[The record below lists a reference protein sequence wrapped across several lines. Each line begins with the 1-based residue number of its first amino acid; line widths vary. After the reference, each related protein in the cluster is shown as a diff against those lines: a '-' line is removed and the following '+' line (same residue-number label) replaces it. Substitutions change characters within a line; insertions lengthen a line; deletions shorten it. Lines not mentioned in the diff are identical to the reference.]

1 GHTFA
6 GWYTDADLTV
16 PFDFDTPVT
25 GDMPLYAGRLVN
37 QYTVTYAGNG
47 SDGGRVP
54 APVTADYESDITVA
68 DNTGGLTKTGH
79 TFAGW
84 NTAANGSGTS
94 YQAGDTFQLGTSDVT
109 LYAQWEKNRYTVT
122 FDSNGGT
129 SVASQ
134 DVLYGE
140 KAAEPPAPKKK
151 DHTFVGWFTDIDLT
165 VPFDFDTA
173 ITGDLTL
180 HAKWDYTV
188 IVNLTA
194 TARDRAVRL
203 NWHASVDD
211 SLFTYTVYI
220 SVDAAP
226 ADLAGWQLVQ
236 DYVTGNTFT
245 VTGLTNGRTYAF
257 GVKAVYAEGQSDLSN
272 VAIA

>member
-1 GHTFA
+1 
-6 GWYTDADLTV
+6 
-16 PFDFDTPVT
+16 
-25 GDMPLYAGRLVN
+25 
-37 QYTVTYAGNG
+37 
-47 SDGGRVP
+47 S
-54 APVTADYESDITVA
+54 
-68 DNTGGLTKTGH
+68 
-79 TFAGW
+79 
-84 NTAANGSGTS
+84 
-94 YQAGDTFQLGTSDVT
+94 QLGTSDVT

-151 DHTFVGWFTDIDLT
+151 DHTLVGWFTDIDLT

-180 HAKWDYTV
+180 YAKWDYTV

-194 TARDRAVRL
+194 TPRDRAVRL

-220 SVDAAP
+220 SEDAAP
-226 ADLAGWQLVQ
+226 ADPAGGQSVQ
-236 DYVTGNTFT
+236 GNVTGNTFT
-245 VTGLTNGRTYAF
+245 VTGLTNGTTYAF
-257 GVKAVYAEGQSDLSN
+257 AVKAVYAEGESDLSN
-272 VAIA
+272 VAIAVPRVATSGGTGGGAAGTVVSTNGAIT